1 MLYNVYLVEGLEF
14 FYVKTVDNE
23 IDALLFA
30 AKIGG
35 LVIEEEV

>member
-14 FYVKTVDNE
+14 LYVKSMNNE

>member
-1 MLYNVYLVEGLEF
+1 MLYNVYLVEGFEF
-14 FYVKTVDNE
+14 LYVKTVDNE
-23 IDALLFA
+23 IEALLFA

>member
-14 FYVKTVDNE
+14 LYVKTMNNE

-35 LVIEEEV
+35 LVIEEEM